1 MRFPWACFSLC
12 AGLLGGCS
20 DLQPQPTVND
30 VEPDRAY
37 SNGDVHLTLVGSGFV
52 PATQLDPG
60 SGRRIAVSDGFAV
73 QVGTGATW
81 VQLTNLQWQST
92 ERIEGLLPSSSAQ
105 GFAPGFLDVQL
116 TDPRGGTAWLP
127 GGFRELGPDDSAPT
141 ITFLAPAAN
150 TPFAAGM
157 PLNGS
162 FRATDAL
169 PGTLAEMDWVYY
181 ENGFPIISSI
191 SSPCTIPLDA
201 SEADCSFAVTV
212 SADLTE
218 VALVWIDANAT
229 DEANNTQT
237 KRLPFELRARPSVA
251 SISPASGGMDG
262 GTDVVIK
269 GSGFLAGSWATL
281 DGELLVPDGG
291 IVVDPNTLS
300 GYVPAHEVGDAAVVV
315 HTPIG
320 ATPSVM
326 FTYLPRPTIVAI
338 TPSTGD
344 PTGGTLVTITGLNF
358 TLQTQISFGLTL
370 DSAVPLQGPSFL
382 GDTSISGFSPLGTG
396 PTSVWAVD
404 GELGWSQLP
413 DGFSWSSQ

>member
-20 DLQPQPTVND
+20 DLQPQPTVNA
-30 VEPDRAY
+30 VEPDQAY
-37 SNGDVHLTLVGSGFV
+37 SDGDVHLTLVGSGFV

-73 QVGTGATW
+73 QVGAGATW
-81 VQLTNLQWQST
+81 AQLTNLQWQST
-92 ERIEGLLPSSSAQ
+92 ERIEGLLPSGSAQ
-105 GFAPGFLDVQL
+105 GLAHGPLDVQL

-127 GGFRELGPDDSAPT
+127 SGFRELGLDDSAPT
-141 ITFLAPAAN
+141 IRFIAPAAN
-150 TPFAAGM
+150 APFAAGM

-162 FRATDAL
+162 FHAADAQ
-169 PGTLAEMDWVYY
+169 PGTLAEMDWDYF
-181 ENGFPIISSI
+181 ENGSSI
-191 SSPCTIPLDA
+191 IRSTCTIPLDA
-201 SEADCSFAVTV
+201 AEADCSFAVTV

-218 VALVWIDANAT
+218 GTPVWITATAT
-229 DEANNTQT
+229 DEANNSQT
-237 KRLPFELRARPSVA
+237 KILPFELLARPSVA
-251 SISPASGGMDG
+251 WISPVSGGTAG

-281 DGELLVPDGG
+281 DGARLFPDGG

-300 GYVPAHEVGDAAVVV
+300 GYVPAHQAGDAAVVV

-326 FTYLPRPTIVAI
+326 FTYLPPPTILAI
-338 TPSTGD
+338 TPNTGD
-344 PTGGTLVTITGLNF
+344 PTGGTPVIITGQNF
-358 TLQTQISFGLTL
+358 TLQTQIYFGLTL

-382 GDTSISGFSPLGTG
+382 SDTSISGFSPLGTG
-396 PTSVWAVD
+396 QTSVWAVD
-404 GELGWSQLP
+404 GALGWTQLP
-413 DGFSWSSQ
+413 DGFSWSSP